1 MTEIEVYTG
10 RYEREHGQK
19 PVGRGFWRFTLVSS
33 KSTVADHPIVL
44 QHAMTYQKALEEAQ
58 RVAELRKHIER
69 IIVEP

>member
-1 MTEIEVYTG
+1 MSEIEVYTG

-33 KSTVADHPIVL
+33 RSTVADHSIVL
-44 QHAMTYQKALEEAQ
+44 QDAMTYQKALAEAQ
-58 RVAELRKHIER
+58 RVAEQRKFIER